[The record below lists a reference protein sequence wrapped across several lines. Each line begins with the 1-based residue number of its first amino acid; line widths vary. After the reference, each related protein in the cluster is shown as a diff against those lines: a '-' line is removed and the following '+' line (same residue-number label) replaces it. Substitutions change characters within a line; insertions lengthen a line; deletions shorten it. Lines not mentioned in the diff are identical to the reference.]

1 VISAPGWHFVLGLLL
16 FVATGAEP
24 HVAQP
29 AVHVAP
35 IVAVNAAAD
44 TTTGAATGEERI
56 DLAAATFTRNGLPSD
71 GPTRGAPGT
80 PEAGSV
86 SLPFGERGVRWAMQ
100 WSSTEAITA
109 RLALEWIPG
118 PDGALFEVVLDGQ
131 RLSPARD
138 SWRPSAREVTSDLGP
153 VWLGAGGHL
162 LEFVAREQSP
172 DAALHLCALVIE
184 RL

>member
-1 VISAPGWHFVLGLLL
+1 M
-16 FVATGAEP
+16 
-24 HVAQP
+24 
-29 AVHVAP
+29 
-35 IVAVNAAAD
+35 NAAAD
-44 TTTGAATGEERI
+44 TTTVAATGEERI
-56 DLAAATFTRNGLPSD
+56 DLADAIFMRNGLPSD
-71 GPTRGAPGT
+71 APTRGAPGT
-80 PEAGSV
+80 AEAGSV
-86 SLPFGERGVRWAMQ
+86 RLAFSERGVRWAMQ
-100 WSSTEAITA
+100 WSSSEAFTA

-138 SWRPSAREVTSDLGP
+138 GWRPSAREVTSDLGP

-172 DAALHLCALVIE
+172 DAALHLRALVLE